1 MKFQISQIYKKK
13 FSVSETSSELSI
25 EENSKSINSGSSD
38 NTLRKEEI
46 SLSEDKKDNFRF
58 NKNEE
63 NSKDVEELENL
74 KIEYYKLKNNI
85 DNLKMT
91 YYNLEKRLEL
101 EQNKIKEKNIYR
113 RQSTYQLPENKRKPL
128 PKLFLLYLFI
138 GSVFIGLYLTK

>member
-1 MKFQISQIYKKK
+1 M
-13 FSVSETSSELSI
+13 
-25 EENSKSINSGSSD
+25 
-38 NTLRKEEI
+38 
-46 SLSEDKKDNFRF
+46 
-58 NKNEE
+58 
-63 NSKDVEELENL
+63 ENL

-128 PKLFLLYLFI
+128 SKLTLLYLFI